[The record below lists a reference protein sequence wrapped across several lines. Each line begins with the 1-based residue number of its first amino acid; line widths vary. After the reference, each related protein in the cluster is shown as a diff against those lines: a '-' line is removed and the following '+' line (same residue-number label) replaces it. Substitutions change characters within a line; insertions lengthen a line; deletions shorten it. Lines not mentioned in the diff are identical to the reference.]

1 MSDNRNRR
9 RMLRWTTLGGL
20 LAATIALSATP
31 AAAEAQFDPQSRYW
45 TDQNGSWNHP
55 ASRYHRHHRHYD
67 NNGYGYRY
75 YRERPRYYEAPPAY
89 YYEAPPAYYYEA
101 PPPRYYDPSFS
112 FGLTIPIH

>member
-1 MSDNRNRR
+1 MSDTRNFR

-20 LAATIALSATP
+20 LAATVALGTTP

-45 TDQNGSWNHP
+45 TEDGAWNHP
-55 ASRYHRHHRHYD
+55 ASRYHRHHHRNYY
-67 NNGYGYRY
+67 NNGYGYRH

-89 YYEAPPAYYYEA
+89 YYEAPP
-101 PPPRYYDPSFS
+101 PSYYDPSFS